1 MMATCVRSTTHQ
13 NTRMVYLDP
22 DPYGSASRGPKTA
35 AVYEA
40 EPSLSK
46 SRKKGRASSRRLL
59 RRETGDDAHGPRLLA
74 STRRSRHPAARW
86 ETWLSVTT
94 RGSVSGPRRTLQT
107 AAAPARLRS
116 MARLCVG
123 SSSPS
128 AAGLCAALHGQARQA
143 AAGCPRLRPTY
154 HEQHTHGHL
163 KNILQRAACVATTHG
178 RQSRSRSR
186 VSGRPG

>member
-1 MMATCVRSTTHQ
+1 MW
-13 NTRMVYLDP
+13 
-22 DPYGSASRGPKTA
+22 
-35 AVYEA
+35 
-40 EPSLSK
+40 
-46 SRKKGRASSRRLL
+46 
-59 RRETGDDAHGPRLLA
+59 RETGDDAHGPRLLA

-94 RGSVSGPRRTLQT
+94 RGSVSGPRRTLPT
-107 AAAPARLRS
+107 AAAPCTLAIDGATLRGQLQPE
-116 MARLCVG
+116 R
-123 SSSPS
+123 

-163 KNILQRAACVATTHG
+163 KNILQRAACVATAHG